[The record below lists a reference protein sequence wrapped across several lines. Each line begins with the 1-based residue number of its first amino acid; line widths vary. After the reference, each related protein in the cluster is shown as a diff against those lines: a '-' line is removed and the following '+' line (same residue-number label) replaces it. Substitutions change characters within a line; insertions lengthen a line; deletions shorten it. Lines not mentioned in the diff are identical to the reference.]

1 MYNVSMAVGLPDELQ
16 SAYEAANRVP
26 LGLGIFAFLVMCA
39 LGALCLLKPDIVWQ
53 VRHLWTVSGGEP
65 TNYYLVTTRVVGVI
79 CIAVGVVCLAA
90 AFR

>member
-26 LGLGIFAFLVMCA
+26 LGLGIFAFLFLST

-65 TNYYLVTTRVVGVI
+65 TAYYMVTTRIIGVI
-79 CIAVGVVCLAA
+79 CIVAGVVCLAA
-90 AFR
+90 AL